1 LDLSF
6 YAAPNFE
13 KGTAAKELR
22 EDKKETADSFSAGG
36 GLLLWPCSTKAYLS
50 GFYEIVFRTVY
61 GTAEAV
67 PFVQSRFSISLLAV
81 PREPAASAECS
92 IAGAK
97 ALIC

>member
-36 GLLLWPCSTKAYLS
+36 RLLLWPCSTKAYLS

-61 GTAEAV
+61 GTIENHLFPWFSSPWV
-67 PFVQSRFSISLLAV
+67 SRKLMGTRLKPCPSF
-81 PREPAASAECS
+81 RAAFPSAF
-92 IAGAK
+92 
-97 ALIC
+97 